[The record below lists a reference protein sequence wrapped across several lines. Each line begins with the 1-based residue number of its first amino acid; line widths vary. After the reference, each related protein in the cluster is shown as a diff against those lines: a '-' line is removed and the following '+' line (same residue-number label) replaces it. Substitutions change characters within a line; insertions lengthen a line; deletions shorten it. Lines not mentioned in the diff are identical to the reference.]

1 MKKRAIIP
9 NDSWPEAEETLR
21 AIRDGSVDAFV
32 VEGPQ
37 GHRIFTLEGSD
48 LPYSAFVERMQQGA
62 AMLND
67 RGEIVYCNP
76 SLATMI
82 AMSREAVIGAPLLR
96 FIAPADQRVCHNL
109 LRQTHAG
116 SSEGE
121 MRLRSA
127 NGTLIMANFAL
138 RLLLN
143 DKSTTGVLITDLTFR
158 KEQIE
163 LASRLQR
170 IQDEERRRIARE
182 LHDSVG
188 QLLVAIGLN
197 IARVQTESHKLTADT
212 AKLIRDNAG
221 MVNEIT
227 NEIRTISHLL
237 HPPLLDEVGLPS
249 ALHWYIDGFA
259 ERSHVQATLDIP
271 DDLERLPQDMEIAI
285 FRAVQECLTNVHRHS
300 GSPSCWVKIVRDAEE
315 VRVEIGDSGRGIS
328 ATRQTTLRSSGGVG
342 LRGMEERFRQLGGS
356 LQIQSSE
363 KGTVVSAAF
372 PISSNGDEPGSE
384 DSL

>member
-9 NDSWPEAEETLR
+9 TDPWPEAEQTLR

-32 VEGPQ
+32 IEGPQ
-37 GHRIFTLEGSD
+37 GSRIFTLEGSD

-67 RGEIVYCNP
+67 RGEIIYCNP
-76 SLATMI
+76 SLAGMI
-82 AMSREAVIGAPLLR
+82 GMSRESVIGSPLR
-96 FIAPADQRVCHNL
+96 HFIAPADQRLCQNL
-109 LRQTHAG
+109 LQQTQSG

-127 NGTLIMANFAL
+127 NGTLITANFAF
-138 RLLLN
+138 RLLLH

-158 KEQIE
+158 KQQIE

-170 IQDEERRRIARE
+170 IQDEERRRLARE

-197 IARVQTESHKLTADT
+197 IARVQSESDRLSPET
-212 AKLIRDNAG
+212 AKLIRDNVD

-249 ALHWYIDGFA
+249 ALRWYIDGFS
-259 ERSHVQATLDIP
+259 ERSQIESSLDIP

-300 GSPSCWVKIVRDAEE
+300 GSASCTVRIVRDAEE
-315 VRVEIGDSGRGIS
+315 VRVEVRDFGRGIS
-328 ATRQTTLRSSGGVG
+328 ADRQTTIRSSGGVG

-356 LQIQSSE
+356 LEIESSAS
-363 KGTVVSAAF
+363 GTVVTAAF
-372 PISSNGDEPGSE
+372 PLSLNDDPVAE
-384 DSL
+384 DQL